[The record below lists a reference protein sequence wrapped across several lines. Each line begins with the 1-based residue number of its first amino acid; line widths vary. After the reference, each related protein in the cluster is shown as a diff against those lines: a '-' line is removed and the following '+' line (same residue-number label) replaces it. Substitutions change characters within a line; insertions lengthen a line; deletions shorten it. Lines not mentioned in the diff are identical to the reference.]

1 MKMKKLV
8 GLMMSLG
15 LALLKRRKMRVK
27 RLAGLMMGLS
37 LVLLTGV
44 AFAAD
49 INTVTVTAN
58 VVGTCRFNSATST
71 LAFGALDPGTGADV
85 NASTST
91 TFWCTKNASYSITD
105 DDGLYETAVNSNR
118 MRHATTLTEYIPYT
132 FSYNPTS
139 GTGDGRTSPITL
151 NISGTV
157 TFANYQ
163 NAAAGDYADTV
174 VISIN
179 P

>member
-1 MKMKKLV
+1 MKKL
-8 GLMMSLG
+8 LG
-15 LALLKRRKMRVK
+15 LAMVL
-27 RLAGLMMGLS
+27 G
-37 LVLLTGV
+37 LVLLAGV

-49 INTVTVTAN
+49 THTVTVTAN

-71 LAFGALDPGTGADV
+71 LAFGSLDPGVGGDV

-105 DDGLYETAVNSNR
+105 NDGLYDTGPNANR

-132 FSYNPTS
+132 FSYNPAT
-139 GTGDGRTSPITL
+139 GTGNGRTSPITL
-151 NISGTV
+151 NINGTV
-157 TFANYQ
+157 TFVNYQ
-163 NAAAGDYADTV
+163 NAEAGDYADTV
-174 VISIN
+174 VLSIT